1 MIDDGVLDEV
11 GFEEGRLQTYLGQVK
26 DKHRGMSLMHLI
38 EEVRDLAGLKPLLTR
53 VWNKY
58 MEIEIKMGRIADLQ
72 NSCLNEINLSHQW
85 GIF

>member
-26 DKHRGMSLMHLI
+26 DKHKGMSLMHLI

-53 VWNKY
+53 VWNKHT
-58 MEIEIKMGRIADLQ
+58 EIEIKMGRIADLQ